1 MAEISTIAR
10 PYATA
15 VFNFANESKSLSNW
29 SDTLVL
35 LSTIIQDEHIKSI
48 IEDTKILDS
57 EREDLIL
64 NVCKG
69 KLDENGSNFVKLLVE
84 NKRLL
89 ILPEIS
95 QFFEELKADA
105 EGSIEAEII
114 MAEKPNQKTVDDLLK
129 SLEKKSN
136 KKIEGKVVIDTNIL
150 GGTKIVVG
158 DSVIDASVRA
168 QLDNLAFTLKA

>member
-15 VFNFANESKSLSNW
+15 VFNFANESKSLSSW

-35 LSTIIQDEHIKSI
+35 LSAVIQDEHIKSI
-48 IEDTKILDS
+48 IEDSKVLDS

-95 QFFEELKADA
+95 LFFEDLKAEA
-105 EGSIEAEII
+105 EGTIEAEII
-114 MAEKPNQKTVDDLLK
+114 MAEKPTQKTVDDLLK
-129 SLEKKSN
+129 SLEKKFN
-136 KKIEGKVVIDTNIL
+136 KKIEGKVVIDKNII

>member
-1 MAEISTIAR
+1 MSI
-10 PYATA
+10 
-15 VFNFANESKSLSNW
+15 L
-29 SDTLVL
+29 
-35 LSTIIQDEHIKSI
+35 KSI
-48 IEDTKILDS
+48 IEDSKVLDS

-95 QFFEELKADA
+95 LFFEELKAEA
-105 EGSIEAEII
+105 EGTIEAEII
-114 MAEKPNQKTVDDLLK
+114 MAEKPTQKTVDDLLK
-129 SLEKKSN
+129 SLEKKFN
-136 KKIEGKVVIDTNIL
+136 KKIEGKVVIDKNII

>member
-15 VFNFANESKSLSNW
+15 VFNFANENKNLSSW
-29 SDTLVL
+29 SDTLAL
-35 LSTIIQDEHIKSI
+35 LSGVIKDGSIQSI
-48 IEDTKILDS
+48 IEDSKVLDS
-57 EREDLIL
+57 ERQDLIL

-69 KLDENGSNFVKLLVE
+69 KIDEYEINFVKLLVE
-84 NKRLL
+84 NKRLV

-95 QFFEELKADA
+95 QFFEELKAEA
-105 EGSIEAEII
+105 EGSIEAELI
-114 MAEKPNQKTVDDLLK
+114 MAEQPSKKTVDELLK
-129 SLEKKSN
+129 SLEKKFN
-136 KKIEGKVVIDTNIL
+136 KKIEGKVVIDKNII
-150 GGTKIVVG
+150 GGTKIIVG

>member
-48 IEDTKILDS
+48 IEDSKVLDS
-57 EREDLIL
+57 DREDLIL

-129 SLEKKSN
+129 SLEKKFN
-136 KKIEGKVVIDTNIL
+136 KKIEGKVVIDKNII

-168 QLDNLAFTLKA
+168 QLDNLAFILKA

>member
-35 LSTIIQDEHIKSI
+35 LRTIIQDEHIKSI

-64 NVCKG
+64 NVCKC

-129 SLEKKSN
+129 SLEKKFN
-136 KKIEGKVVIDTNIL
+136 KKIEGKVVIDKNII

>member
-29 SDTLVL
+29 SDALVL
-35 LSTIIQDEHIKSI
+35 LSAVVKDEHIKSI
-48 IEDTKILDS
+48 IEDSKVLDS

-95 QFFEELKADA
+95 LFFEELKAEA
-105 EGSIEAEII
+105 EGTIEAEII

-129 SLEKKSN
+129 SLEKKFN
-136 KKIEGKVVIDTNIL
+136 KKIEGKVVIDKNII

>member
-15 VFNFANESKSLSNW
+15 VFNFANEKKNLSSW
-29 SDTLVL
+29 SDTLAL
-35 LSTIIQDEHIKSI
+35 LSGVIKDESIQSI
-48 IEDTKILDS
+48 IEDSKVLDS
-57 EREDLIL
+57 ERQDLIL

-69 KLDENGSNFVKLLVE
+69 KLDEYGINFVKLLVE
-84 NKRLL
+84 NKRLV

-95 QFFEELKADA
+95 QFFEELKAEA
-105 EGSIEAEII
+105 EGSIEAELI
-114 MAEKPNQKTVDDLLK
+114 MAEQPSKKTVDELLK
-129 SLEKKSN
+129 SLEKKFN
-136 KKIEGKVVIDTNIL
+136 KKIEGKVVIDKNII
-150 GGTKIVVG
+150 GGTKIIVG

>member
-89 ILPEIS
+89 ILTEIS

-129 SLEKKSN
+129 SLEKKFN
-136 KKIEGKVVIDTNIL
+136 KKIEGKVVIDKNII

>member
-95 QFFEELKADA
+95 LFFEELKAEA
-105 EGSIEAEII
+105 EGTIEAEII
-114 MAEKPNQKTVDDLLK
+114 MAEQPNQKTVDDLLK
-129 SLEKKSN
+129 SLEKKFN
-136 KKIEGKVVIDTNIL
+136 KKIEGKVVIDKNII

>member
-15 VFNFANESKSLSNW
+15 VFNFAKESKGLSNW
-29 SDTLVL
+29 SDALVL
-35 LSTIIQDEHIKSI
+35 LSAVIQDEHIKSI
-48 IEDTKILDS
+48 IEDSKVLDS
-57 EREDLIL
+57 DREDLIL

-105 EGSIEAEII
+105 EGLIEAEII

-129 SLEKKSN
+129 SLEKKFN
-136 KKIEGKVVIDTNIL
+136 KKIEGKVVIDKNII

>member
-95 QFFEELKADA
+95 QFFEELKEDA

-129 SLEKKSN
+129 SLEKKFN
-136 KKIEGKVVIDTNIL
+136 KKIEGKVVIDKNII

>member
-15 VFNFANESKSLSNW
+15 VFNFANESKGLSNW

-35 LSTIIQDEHIKSI
+35 LSAVIQDEHIKLI
-48 IEDTKILDS
+48 IEDSKVLDS
-57 EREDLIL
+57 DREDLIL

-105 EGSIEAEII
+105 EGLIEAEII

-129 SLEKKSN
+129 SLEKKFN
-136 KKIEGKVVIDTNIL
+136 KKIEGKVVIDKNII

>member
-15 VFNFANESKSLSNW
+15 VFNFANESKSLSSW

-35 LSTIIQDEHIKSI
+35 LSAVIQDEHIKSI
-48 IEDTKILDS
+48 IEDSKVLDS
-57 EREDLIL
+57 DREDLIL
-64 NVCKG
+64 NICKG

-129 SLEKKSN
+129 SLEKKFN
-136 KKIEGKVVIDTNIL
+136 KKIEGKVVIYKNII

>member
-29 SDTLVL
+29 SNTLVL
-35 LSTIIQDEHIKSI
+35 LSAVIQDEHIKSI
-48 IEDTKILDS
+48 IEDSKVLDS

-64 NVCKG
+64 DICKG

-129 SLEKKSN
+129 SLEKKFN
-136 KKIEGKVVIDTNIL
+136 KKIEGKVVIDKNII

>member
-1 MAEISTIAR
+1 MCGRKT
-10 PYATA
+10 
-15 VFNFANESKSLSNW
+15 LSR
-29 SDTLVL
+29 D
-35 LSTIIQDEHIKSI
+35 IKSI
-48 IEDTKILDS
+48 IEDSKVLDS

-95 QFFEELKADA
+95 LFFEELKAEA
-105 EGSIEAEII
+105 EGTIEAEII
-114 MAEKPNQKTVDDLLK
+114 MAEKPTQKTVDDLLK
-129 SLEKKSN
+129 SLEKKFN
-136 KKIEGKVVIDTNIL
+136 KKIEGKVVIDKNII

>member
-1 MAEISTIAR
+1 MR
-10 PYATA
+10 
-15 VFNFANESKSLSNW
+15 V
-29 SDTLVL
+29 
-35 LSTIIQDEHIKSI
+35 IQDEHIKSI
-48 IEDTKILDS
+48 IEDSKVLDS

-129 SLEKKSN
+129 SLEKKFN
-136 KKIEGKVVIDTNIL
+136 KKIEGKVVIDKNII

>member
-15 VFNFANESKSLSNW
+15 VFNFANESKGLSNW

-35 LSTIIQDEHIKSI
+35 LSAVIQDEHIKSI
-48 IEDTKILDS
+48 IEDSKVLDS

-95 QFFEELKADA
+95 LFFEE
-105 EGSIEAEII
+105 
-114 MAEKPNQKTVDDLLK
+114 PRLL
-129 SLEKKSN
+129 
-136 KKIEGKVVIDTNIL
+136 
-150 GGTKIVVG
+150 
-158 DSVIDASVRA
+158 
-168 QLDNLAFTLKA
+168 

>member
-15 VFNFANESKSLSNW
+15 VFNFAKESKGLSNW

-35 LSTIIQDEHIKSI
+35 LSAVIQDEHIKSI
-48 IEDTKILDS
+48 IEDSKVLDS
-57 EREDLIL
+57 DREDLIL

-129 SLEKKSN
+129 SLEKKFN
-136 KKIEGKVVIDTNIL
+136 KKIEGKVVIDKKII

>member
-15 VFNFANESKSLSNW
+15 VFNFANESKSLSKW

-35 LSTIIQDEHIKSI
+35 LSAIIQDEHIKSI
-48 IEDTKILDS
+48 IEDSKVLDS

-129 SLEKKSN
+129 SLEKKFN
-136 KKIEGKVVIDTNIL
+136 KKIEGKVVIDKNII

>member
-15 VFNFANESKSLSNW
+15 VFNFANESKGLSNW

-35 LSTIIQDEHIKSI
+35 LSAVIQDEHIKSI
-48 IEDTKILDS
+48 IEDSKVLDS

-95 QFFEELKADA
+95 LFFEELK
-105 EGSIEAEII
+105 AEII

-129 SLEKKSN
+129 SLEKKFN
-136 KKIEGKVVIDTNIL
+136 KKIEGKVVIDKNII

>member
-95 QFFEELKADA
+95 LFFEELKAEA
-105 EGSIEAEII
+105 EGTIEAEII
-114 MAEKPNQKTVDDLLK
+114 MAEKPTQKTVDDLLK
-129 SLEKKSN
+129 SLEKKFN
-136 KKIEGKVVIDTNIL
+136 KKIEGKVVIDKNII

>member
-35 LSTIIQDEHIKSI
+35 LSKIIQDEHIKSI

-57 EREDLIL
+57 DREDLIL

-105 EGSIEAEII
+105 EGLIEAEII

-129 SLEKKSN
+129 SLEKKFN
-136 KKIEGKVVIDTNIL
+136 KKIEGKVVIDKNII

>member
-1 MAEISTIAR
+1 
-10 PYATA
+10 
-15 VFNFANESKSLSNW
+15 
-29 SDTLVL
+29 LVL

-129 SLEKKSN
+129 SLEKKFN
-136 KKIEGKVVIDTNIL
+136 KKIEGKVVIDKNII

>member
-15 VFNFANESKSLSNW
+15 VFNFANESKGLSNW

-35 LSTIIQDEHIKSI
+35 LSAVIQDEHIKSI
-48 IEDTKILDS
+48 IEDSKVLDS

-105 EGSIEAEII
+105 EGLIEAEII
-114 MAEKPNQKTVDDLLK
+114 MAEKPTQKTVDDLLK
-129 SLEKKSN
+129 SLEKKFN
-136 KKIEGKVVIDTNIL
+136 KKIEGKVVIDKNII

>member
-15 VFNFANESKSLSNW
+15 VFNFANESKGLSNW

-35 LSTIIQDEHIKSI
+35 LSAVIQDEHIKSI
-48 IEDTKILDS
+48 IEDSKVLDS

-105 EGSIEAEII
+105 EGLIEAEII

-129 SLEKKSN
+129 SLEKKFN
-136 KKIEGKVVIDTNIL
+136 KKIEGKVVIDKNII

>member
-1 MAEISTIAR
+1 MAEITTIAR

-95 QFFEELKADA
+95 LFFEELKAEA
-105 EGSIEAEII
+105 EGTIEAEII
-114 MAEKPNQKTVDDLLK
+114 MAEKPTQKTVDDLLK
-129 SLEKKSN
+129 SLEKKFN
-136 KKIEGKVVIDTNIL
+136 KKIEGKVVIDKNII

>member
-15 VFNFANESKSLSNW
+15 VFNFANESKSLSSW

-35 LSTIIQDEHIKSI
+35 LSAVIQDEHIKLI
-48 IEDTKILDS
+48 IEDSKVLDS
-57 EREDLIL
+57 DREDLIL

-129 SLEKKSN
+129 SLEKKFN
-136 KKIEGKVVIDTNIL
+136 KKIEGKVVIDKNII

>member
-15 VFNFANESKSLSNW
+15 VFNFADESKGLSNW

-35 LSTIIQDEHIKSI
+35 LSAIIQDEHIKSI
-48 IEDTKILDS
+48 IEDSKVLDS

-95 QFFEELKADA
+95 LFFEELKAEA
-105 EGSIEAEII
+105 ESTIEAEII
-114 MAEKPNQKTVDDLLK
+114 MAEKPTQKTVDDLLK
-129 SLEKKSN
+129 SLEKKFN
-136 KKIEGKVVIDTNIL
+136 KKIEGKVVIDKNII

>member
-15 VFNFANESKSLSNW
+15 VFNFANESKSLSSW

-35 LSTIIQDEHIKSI
+35 LSAVIQDEHIKLI
-48 IEDTKILDS
+48 IEDSKVLDS
-57 EREDLIL
+57 DREDLIL

-114 MAEKPNQKTVDDLLK
+114 MAEKPNQKTVYDLLK
-129 SLEKKSN
+129 SLEKKFN
-136 KKIEGKVVIDTNIL
+136 KKIEGKVVIDKNII

>member
-15 VFNFANESKSLSNW
+15 VFNFAKESKSLSSW

-35 LSTIIQDEHIKSI
+35 LSAVIQDEHIKLI
-48 IEDTKILDS
+48 IEDSKVLDS
-57 EREDLIL
+57 DREDLIL

-129 SLEKKSN
+129 SLEKKFN
-136 KKIEGKVVIDTNIL
+136 KKIEGKVVIDKNII

>member
-15 VFNFANESKSLSNW
+15 VFNFANESKSLSSW

-35 LSTIIQDEHIKSI
+35 LSAVIQDEHIKSI
-48 IEDTKILDS
+48 IEDSKVLDS

-84 NKRLL
+84 DR
-89 ILPEIS
+89 
-95 QFFEELKADA
+95 
-105 EGSIEAEII
+105 
-114 MAEKPNQKTVDDLLK
+114 K
-129 SLEKKSN
+129 S
-136 KKIEGKVVIDTNIL
+136 VV
-150 GGTKIVVG
+150 
-158 DSVIDASVRA
+158 
-168 QLDNLAFTLKA
+168 

>member
-15 VFNFANESKSLSNW
+15 VFNFANESKGLSNW

-35 LSTIIQDEHIKSI
+35 LSAVIQDEHIKSI
-48 IEDTKILDS
+48 IEDSKVLDS

-64 NVCKG
+64 DICKG

-95 QFFEELKADA
+95 LFFEDLKAEA
-105 EGSIEAEII
+105 EGTIEAEII
-114 MAEKPNQKTVDDLLK
+114 MAEKPTQKTVDDLLK
-129 SLEKKSN
+129 SLEKKFN
-136 KKIEGKVVIDTNIL
+136 KKIEGKVVIDKNII

-158 DSVIDASVRA
+158 DSVIDASVRG

>member
-15 VFNFANESKSLSNW
+15 VFNFANESKGLSNW

-35 LSTIIQDEHIKSI
+35 LSAVIQDEHIKSI
-48 IEDTKILDS
+48 IEDSKVLDS

-95 QFFEELKADA
+95 LFFEELKAEA
-105 EGSIEAEII
+105 EGTIEAEII
-114 MAEKPNQKTVDDLLK
+114 MAEKPTQKTVDDLLK
-129 SLEKKSN
+129 SLEKNFN
-136 KKIEGKVVIDTNIL
+136 KKIEGKVVIDKNII